1 MKDKTI
7 LDCESVE
14 TTYNSLERILGVTR
28 QSMEKVFQDFDI
40 DRYYTLNPNS
50 YDRPNELLLS
60 KVLSSDQ
67 LDIEFDCVCW
77 FHLTRTVQTNKF
89 EEGILPLNK
98 AINLIW
104 DFLYALVDQELDL
117 NEWNKLKLDYMA
129 SPPLNSAFS
138 KLIGE
143 PTYGPYAVLVREGA
157 FRWRELSNHDYLGV
171 PEAVEDFSYPFEKR
185 YKIDLLRRFKENTRP
200 CIVKF
205 IDDRVYPG
213 LIGCALYY
221 LYTVYRGFKFS
232 HLCTTNFCGQ
242 NEVIGKNRIL
252 KIEFPDILEE

>member
-60 KVLSSDQ
+60 KVLGSDQ

-104 DFLYALVDQELDL
+104 DFLYALVDKELPL
-117 NEWNKLKLDYMA
+117 KEWIKFKSGSLSRAPKE
-129 SPPLNSAFS
+129 F
-138 KLIGE
+138 
-143 PTYGPYAVLVREGA
+143 GPFAVLVREGA
-157 FRWRELSNHDYLGV
+157 FRWRELGNHDYLAV
-171 PEAVEDFSYPFEKR
+171 PEIVEDVSINFGKI
-185 YKIDLLRRFKENTRP
+185 YKLDLLERFKNNTSP

-205 IDDRVYPG
+205 INDRVYPG
-213 LIGCALYY
+213 LIGRALYY
-221 LYTVYRGFKFS
+221 LYTVYRGLKFS
-232 HLCTTNFCGQ
+232 HLCTTNFPGQ
-242 NEVIGKNRIL
+242 NEVIAKNRIL
-252 KIEFPDILEE
+252 KIEFPEIVEE